1 MLLCPWDFPDKN
13 TGVGSHF
20 LLQGIF
26 LTQELNPSLL
36 HLYCLN
42 HQGLNHKLYFFFLN
56 KITRGCVGAFEMS
69 CIGEKGR
76 WKLDP
81 VLGSVHICRWGF
93 GNHLT
98 SQEYPRRIRKIQR
111 LNLKE
116 QDKRHP
122 IRPQKQL

>member
-1 MLLCPWDFPDKN
+1 MGFPRQEYRSGLPFPSPGD
-13 TGVGSHF
+13 
-20 LLQGIF
+20 LPDPGI
-26 LTQELNPSLL
+26 EPESPASLL
-36 HLYCLN
+36 SEPPGVES
-42 HQGLNHKLYFFFLN
+42 QTVFFFLN